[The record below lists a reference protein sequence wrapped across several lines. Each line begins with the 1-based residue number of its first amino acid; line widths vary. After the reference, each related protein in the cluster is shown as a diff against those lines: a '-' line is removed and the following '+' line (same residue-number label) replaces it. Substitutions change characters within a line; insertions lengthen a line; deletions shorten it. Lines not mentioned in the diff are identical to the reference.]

1 MLKFD
6 RASAIITRLGM
17 IGDSMCKKFE
27 VLGVQL
33 DGYTAKEAMQ
43 EAIRYMETE
52 PISTIEI
59 LAGPSVIELME
70 TGDLREKLAQMDLL
84 VVGDRTL
91 LELSGLEER
100 GLLREA
106 ETNLFVKMFLRYLKK
121 DHRKVFLLS
130 SNEERQKSL
139 REYLERYYSGIEISG
154 AEIVEDRPGVN
165 DMIVNKINGAE
176 IDCIISVLPSPLQED
191 FIGENKPV
199 LDARIWMGL
208 GEGMK
213 SSWQKNNKKTLLQN
227 FLVKFK
233 LKSEMKKKEKEEQ
246 EQFGEKQ

>member
-213 SSWQKNNKKTLLQN
+213 SSRQKNNKKTRLQN

-246 EQFGEKQ
+246 EQSGEKQ

>member
-1 MLKFD
+1 MLKFGWG
-6 RASAIITRLGM
+6 SAIIARLGM

-59 LAGPSVIELME
+59 LAGPSVIELTE

-91 LELSGLEER
+91 LELSGVEDR
-100 GLLREA
+100 TLLREA

-121 DHRKVFLLS
+121 DRRKVFLLS
-130 SNEERQKSL
+130 PNEERQESL

-154 AEIVEDRPGVN
+154 AGIVEDRPGVN
-165 DMIVNKINGAE
+165 DMIVNKINGTE

-208 GEGMK
+208 GEGIK
-213 SSWQKNNKKTLLQN
+213 SSRQKNNKKTRLQN

-233 LKSEMKKKEKEEQ
+233 LKSEMKKKEKEQQ
-246 EQFGEKQ
+246 EQSGEKQ

>member
-70 TGDLREKLAQMDLL
+70 TGELREKLAQMDLL

-213 SSWQKNNKKTLLQN
+213 SSWQKNNKKTRLQN

>member
-213 SSWQKNNKKTLLQN
+213 SSWQKNNKKTRLQN